1 MGMYSVVQFW
11 ERRGRCCGNWWNEP
25 MMSCGGSCRTRY
37 GCGCGCDCDCDCV
50 PGASEDATLVTD

>member
-1 MGMYSVVQFW
+1 
-11 ERRGRCCGNWWNEP
+11 